1 MIEAY
6 SQSLSVGTGD
16 TIVFSSTANRTNGN
30 IVHSNGVFTVNTV
43 GRYKVTFNGIF
54 TATTAGVA
62 GVQLYTNGNPLARG
76 QTQATVVADTV
87 YGFTFSTVVKVLPAP
102 TGESAELTLKN
113 TLTGT
118 WNLADVIVERLP

>member
-6 SQSLSVGTGD
+6 SQNLSAGTDD
-16 TIVFSSTANRTNGN
+16 TIVFNSTANRTNGN
-30 IVHSNGVFTVNTV
+30 IVLSNGTFTVKAV
-43 GRYKVTFNGIF
+43 GRYKVTFNGIY
-54 TATTAGVA
+54 TATSTGVA

-102 TGESAELTLKN
+102 SGESAELTLKN
-113 TLTGT
+113 NLAGT
-118 WNLADVIVERLP
+118 WNLADIIIERMP